1 MVLALVDAAQF
12 TGDSD
17 LLLPAEDLAE
27 TLIEKQRAQSGG
39 FFDIPLD
46 PHNQGSLRRRNR
58 SILENAVIA
67 EALTRLAYLSRRDEF
82 MRIAR
87 ATLEAFA
94 RDYKEYGYYVAG
106 YARAVDLFFYEP
118 LAITVVG
125 DRASPAGIA
134 LRAAAQR
141 PYVPSRI
148 VQALD
153 PKHDP
158 ILIKRSGYPATERPV
173 AYLCV
178 GKTTKAAVEDPDELM
193 KKMGEIEES
202 RRKRIGAGDQP
213 S

>member
-1 MVLALVDAAQF
+1 
-12 TGDSD
+12 
-17 LLLPAEDLAE
+17 
-27 TLIEKQRAQSGG
+27 
-39 FFDIPLD
+39 
-46 PHNQGSLRRRNR
+46 
-58 SILENAVIA
+58 
-67 EALTRLAYLSRRDEF
+67 

-125 DRASPAGIA
+125 DRASAAGIA

-153 PKHDP
+153 PKYDP

-178 GKTTKAAVEDPDELM
+178 GKTTKAAVEDPDEMM
-193 KKMGEIEES
+193 KKMSEIEES
-202 RRKRIGAGDQP
+202 RRKRIGAGDSP